1 MLLLNGPIIIIT
13 ENIINMNSFYDTQ
26 GVYIIL
32 GYAYKFI
39 IVCLFSKYPSIC
51 AFGGNPFDSCGRGG
65 EKLRKTNIAPTQ
77 KIK

>member
-1 MLLLNGPIIIIT
+1 MLLLNRFIIT
-13 ENIINMNSFYDTQ
+13 ENIIIMNSFYDTQ

-51 AFGGNPFDSCGRGG
+51 AFGVTHLIVMGISGK
-65 EKLRKTNIAPTQ
+65 KLRKTNIAPTQ